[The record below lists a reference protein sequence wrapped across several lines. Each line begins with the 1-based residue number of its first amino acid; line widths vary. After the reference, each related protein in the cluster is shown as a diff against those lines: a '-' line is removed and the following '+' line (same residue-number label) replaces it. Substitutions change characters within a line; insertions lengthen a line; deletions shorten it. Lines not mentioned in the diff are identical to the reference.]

1 MKKLLTAA
9 AILILTNSIPARAE
23 VIDVSTIKCSEALA
37 MSKDEMSYVLIWLH
51 GYFGGKAGDTTIDI
65 DALGESGTAIGEKC
79 GENPNLGLMTVIEQ
93 LTK

>member
-65 DALGESGTAIGEKC
+65 DAWGESGTAIGEKC